1 VIPIDTA
8 TGQQSGSEAHS
19 DRTPVL
25 KGWLVTHADGT
36 EARLGPDKGRADVYM
51 RTHRGVAIE
60 AMFVWREAGEGR

>member
-1 VIPIDTA
+1 MNPIDTT
-8 TGQQSGSEAHS
+8 TGLQSGSPAHA
-19 DRTPVL
+19 DRAPVL

-60 AMFVWREAGEGR
+60 AMFVWRPTKE